1 MTTGM
6 ERKSLSTAGGEK
18 KRQAMKWNDLK
29 IGTQLHMTLGLILV
43 LVVVLGIQAWRQT
56 EQLWLNNKFMYDHPV
71 QVSHAI
77 GDIEANLE
85 KMSRDMRDLLLAR
98 DDQEITASLQ
108 SIEVEK
114 VNVERQLDILFD
126 RYLGPHS
133 DLTTL
138 REEIAKWN
146 VIRDETV
153 RLFMAGERKKAETR
167 IQLNNV
173 QDIQSKLVKSH
184 MRRIDDFSQNKIDQL
199 YHDATTQHNTLVR
212 QLVAIVTAILVLSL
226 IIIWLLLKGVKIPLT
241 ELTAT
246 IEQFRQGRLDIRSQ
260 HASANE
266 LGTLASAFNSMAE
279 TIQMEVS
286 FRERMARLN
295 AVMVEEI
302 EARAF
307 RLLVLEPLM
316 QLTGSQVGAIYLLN
330 DQKTDYELLESIG
343 LDSVKGR
350 SFSAATREGEFG
362 AALITRQ
369 IQHLTT
375 IPADTPFTFAAVSG
389 DFMPREIITIPLG
402 MGEEVPAMISL
413 ASLHCYDAMAVRLVT
428 DMQAALTSWMNS
440 MLGIRHIQALTE
452 GLEHQNQELL
462 AQQEELRAANEELE
476 EQSRQL
482 HESEEK
488 LRTQQEE
495 LEVTNEEL
503 EEKNDLL
510 ERQKQEVEQAQR
522 ELEEKAVA
530 LAQASKYKSEFL
542 ANMSHELRTPLNS
555 LLILAQG
562 LERNRDGNLTE
573 EQVESARIIHGSG
586 SDLLALINEILDLS
600 KIEAGRTELQ
610 PGPIRISD
618 LAEGVQDL
626 FQKLAD
632 EKGIDLKIIIADKAP
647 TEITSDRKRVEQIIR
662 NLVSNALKFTERGG
676 VTVTFGRPATAIDL
690 TASGLSAPG
699 CLAVAINDTGIG
711 IAPEQQ
717 QVVFEAFRQ
726 ADGST
731 SRKYGGTGLGLSIS
745 RELVTLL
752 GGEIQ
757 LESKPGGGSTFTLYL
772 PIELTAGKQKVETPA
787 PDGVQTVTVEGETQG
802 SQLQIPDD
810 RDSIEP
816 SDRTMLIIED
826 DPNFA
831 RLLYGK
837 CSEKGFKCLAAP
849 TGEAGLELATK
860 HLPCAVILDLHLPGM
875 DGWKVL
881 SSLKENT
888 RTRHIPV
895 HIISVEEA
903 STESLRKG
911 AVGHITK
918 PVKLEELEEAFRKLD
933 KMSTG
938 KPKRL
943 LVVDDDPVIRRE
955 TVKLIGNGVVKT
967 DEAGNG
973 AEAMAAL
980 RAGGY
985 DCVVLGLELPDMDGG
1000 ELLARLD
1007 SEGVTLPPVIVYTAR
1022 DLTMDEEA
1030 LLRERAESIVIKDV
1044 RSQERLLDE
1053 VSLFL
1058 HRVVSQMPE
1067 KKQKVIH
1074 NLHDMVTILKD
1085 KKVLVVDDDMRTT
1098 FALAHLLAENG
1109 MKPIKAA
1116 NGEKALQLLDEHPD
1130 MDLVLMDIMMPVMD
1144 GYETMQRIRAQ
1155 ERFRSLPIIALTA
1168 KAMPED
1174 RKRCL
1179 AAGANDYLPKPLDQ
1193 DRLFSMMRVWL
1204 CR

>member
-1 MTTGM
+1 V
-6 ERKSLSTAGGEK
+6 
-18 KRQAMKWNDLK
+18 KWNDLK
-29 IGTQLHMTLGLILV
+29 IGTQLRLGLGIILAFIV
-43 LVVVLGIQAWRQT
+43 ALGIMAWRET
-56 EQLWLNNKFMYDHPV
+56 DQLWLRHKFMYDHPL
-71 QVSHAI
+71 QVTRAA
-77 GDIEANLE
+77 GKVNVEIER
-85 KMSRDMRDLLLAR
+85 MSRYMKDLLLAQN
-98 DDQEITASLQ
+98 DQETATSLQ
-108 SIEVEK
+108 RMEIAKTDAEG
-114 VNVERQLDILFD
+114 QLDILFD
-126 RYLGPHS
+126 RYLGPRS

-138 REEIAKWN
+138 REEIIKWN
-146 VIRDETV
+146 VIRDETI
-153 RLFMAGERKKAETR
+153 RLLRMGKTTEASTR
-167 IQLNNV
+167 IRSGGV
-173 QDIQSKLVKSH
+173 QNTQARIVRSHIQTVE
-184 MRRIDDFSQNKIDQL
+184 DFAKNKAGQL
-199 YHDATTQHNTLVR
+199 YREATARHDDLNR
-212 QLVAIVTAILVLSL
+212 QLVAIVTAILLLSL
-226 IIIWLLLKGVKIPLT
+226 FISWLLLKRIKTPLT

-260 HASANE
+260 SASANE
-266 LGTLASAFNSMAE
+266 FGVLAAAFNSMAE
-279 TIQMEVS
+279 TIQKEIT
-286 FRERMARLN
+286 FKERMARLN
-295 AVMVEEI
+295 AAIAQEI
-302 EARAF
+302 EARTF

-316 QLTGSQVGAIYLLN
+316 RLTGSQVGAIYLLN
-330 DQKTDYELLESIG
+330 DQKTDYEHLESIG
-343 LDSVKGR
+343 LDSAKGR
-350 SFSAATREGEFG
+350 SFSATGREGEFG
-362 AALITRQ
+362 AALISRQ

-375 IPADTPFTFAAVSG
+375 IPADTPFTFTAVSG
-389 DFMPREIITIPLG
+389 GYMPREIITIPLG
-402 MGEEVPAMISL
+402 TGEDTSAMISL
-413 ASLHCYDAMAVRLVT
+413 ASLHSYDSEAIRLVT
-428 DMQAALTSWMNS
+428 EIQAALAAWMNS
-440 MLGIRHIQALTE
+440 MVGNRRIQALTE
-452 GLEHQNQELL
+452 GLEHQNQELQ

-476 EQSRQL
+476 EQSQRLQ
-482 HESEEK
+482 ESEER

-503 EEKNDLL
+503 GEKNDLL
-510 ERQKQEVEQAQR
+510 EQQKQEVEHARR
-522 ELEEKAVA
+522 EIEEKAGA
-530 LAQASKYKSEFL
+530 LALASKYKSEFL

-555 LLILAQG
+555 LLLLAQG
-562 LERNRDGNLTE
+562 LERNREGNLTE

-586 SDLLALINEILDLS
+586 NDLLTLINEILDLS
-600 KIEAGRTELQ
+600 KIESGRTELQ
-610 PGPIRISD
+610 LGTVWISD
-618 LAEGVQDL
+618 LAEGVHDS
-626 FQKLAD
+626 FQHLAD
-632 EKGIDLKIIIADKAP
+632 EKGLEFKIIVTDDVP
-647 TEITSDRKRVEQIIR
+647 TEIASDRKRVEQIIR
-662 NLVSNALKFTERGG
+662 NLISNALKFTETGS
-676 VTVTFGRPATAIDL
+676 VTVTFGRPAHGTNL
-690 TASGLSAPG
+690 STSTLSAQG
-699 CLAVAINDTGIG
+699 CLAVAVKDTGIG

-717 QVVFEAFRQ
+717 QVIFEAFQQ

-745 RELVTLL
+745 RELAGLL
-752 GGEIQ
+752 HGEIQ
-757 LESKPGGGSTFTLYL
+757 LESKLGSGSTFTLYL
-772 PIELTAGKQKVETPA
+772 PIELAVGKQKAETPA
-787 PDGVQTVTVEGETQG
+787 PDRAQKGVMEGEKQNIE
-802 SQLQIPDD
+802 LQIPDD
-810 RDSIEP
+810 RDRIAP

-837 CSEKGFKCLAAP
+837 CSEKGFKCLIAP

-860 HLPCAVILDLHLPGM
+860 HLPCAVILDLRLPGM

-918 PVKLEELEEAFRKLD
+918 PVKLDELEEAFQKLD

-943 LVVDDDPVIRRE
+943 LVVDDDPAIRRE

-967 DEAGNG
+967 DEAGSG
-973 AEAMAAL
+973 AEALAAL
-980 RAGGY
+980 RSGGY
-985 DCVVLGLELPDMDGG
+985 DCVILDLDLPDMDGG
-1000 ELLARLD
+1000 EILAQLER
-1007 SEGVTLPPVIVYTAR
+1007 EGVTLPPVVVYTAR
-1022 DLTMDEEA
+1022 DLTLEEESS
-1030 LLRERAESIVIKDV
+1030 LRERAESIVIKDV

-1067 KKQKVIH
+1067 KKQKVIQ
-1074 NLHDMVTILKD
+1074 NLHDMGTILKD

-1098 FALAHLLAENG
+1098 FAVARLLADNG
-1109 MKPIKAA
+1109 MKPVKAA

-1144 GYETMQRIRAQ
+1144 GYETMQRIRTQ
-1155 ERFRSLPIIALTA
+1155 ERFRNLPIIALTA